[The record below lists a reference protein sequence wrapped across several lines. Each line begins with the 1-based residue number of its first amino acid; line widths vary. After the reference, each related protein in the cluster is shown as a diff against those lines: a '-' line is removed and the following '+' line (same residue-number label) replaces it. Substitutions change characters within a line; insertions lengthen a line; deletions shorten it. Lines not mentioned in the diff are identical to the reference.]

1 MSRDC
6 DAYGATEADAG
17 AAVTM
22 VNSHNKAIID
32 TLDPAELPREAV
44 QALLRLVCEAEQRAA
59 ARSTKGAA

>member
-6 DAYGATEADAG
+6 DAYGATEADAS
-17 AAVTM
+17 AAATT

-44 QALLRLVCEAEQRAA
+44 QALLRLVACR
-59 ARSTKGAA
+59 R